1 LLRGSR
7 CTKRLGLREV
17 ETKKVA
23 AIVGHR
29 NILTAVAMF
38 HGVAI
43 RGAKEHHTVLASLYP
58 IDELNQADAKFPKLS
73 EWTLSLD
80 GNRDVQGYTAWLV
93 STGLRLAV
101 RTTMSDPRAFD
112 LPKRIGVFSLRSLTP
127 ARELNDRSVD
137 EGL

>member
-1 LLRGSR
+1 
-7 CTKRLGLREV
+7 
-17 ETKKVA
+17 
-23 AIVGHR
+23 
-29 NILTAVAMF
+29 MF